1 VHIGRTAAW
10 LHYRVPPRARPL
22 LYAGRVFNDSQI
34 IRRNM
39 SRAHLFHPEWYP
51 ADFHKWAVP
60 FESYAGG
67 PYYPPYC
74 SGGGYLV
81 GPESARRVVAA
92 YDSRRR
98 EGRPVVKVE
107 DAFVGILSSESGVH
121 ASDITEYVQDPPA
134 GREQT
139 PALFGGRMLVH
150 RVTDPEHAFEW
161 ITFPVHVK
169 YFDRADLHGLRQVR
183 TSSRAES
190 RAESRA
196 PRNHKHTRKAPSRP

>member
-1 VHIGRTAAW
+1 MVACGRPIALVASARVCVHCAW
-10 LHYRVPPRARPL
+10 SVVRGWFGCRVR
-22 LYAGRVFNDSQI
+22 G
-34 IRRNM
+34 
-39 SRAHLFHPEWYP
+39 PER
-51 ADFHKWAVP
+51 
-60 FESYAGG
+60 
-67 PYYPPYC
+67 C
-74 SGGGYLV
+74 
-81 GPESARRVVAA
+81 PESARRVVAA

-196 PRNHKHTRKAPSRP
+196 QASQVRRCCVSCCKWHVGGRVLHRRSGFCRNPKLSVAK